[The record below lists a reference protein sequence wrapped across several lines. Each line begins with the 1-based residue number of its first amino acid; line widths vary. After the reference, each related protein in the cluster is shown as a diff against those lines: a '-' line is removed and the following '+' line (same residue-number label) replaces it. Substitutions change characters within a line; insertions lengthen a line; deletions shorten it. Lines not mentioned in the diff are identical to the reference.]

1 MKKDITVII
10 TLYKT
15 PIEKL
20 KALNQYKNFKVIV
33 FAQDEDKYY
42 EDIIKKNSK
51 IKFKYYFSKNNIG
64 LSQAT
69 NYMISKVK
77 TKYFLFTQPDIS
89 IDEKSIQYLKKAFK
103 YGNNLIFTAPSYKKK
118 REKGFQIKTKLN
130 AVCIM
135 CDTKKT
141 KKIGFFDNDFFLFC
155 EDVFLMRKI
164 KMSKF
169 KMLLTKNAIAK
180 HSSGSSSINNVKV
193 LFIRNL
199 NFKYGEYL
207 YDFKIKRFRLIKLV
221 RQLFQSIIFFVL
233 GSLSLNK
240 KIAVK
245 HIAGFFAIIKFVNF
259 CIKK

>member
-20 KALNQYKNFKVIV
+20 KALNQYKNYKVII

-42 EDIIKKNSK
+42 EGIIKKNTK
-51 IKFKYYFSKNNIG
+51 IKFKYYFSKRNIG
-64 LSQAT
+64 LSKAT

-89 IDEKSIQYLKKAFK
+89 IDEKSIQNLKKAFK
-103 YGNNLIFTAPSYKKK
+103 YVDNLIFTGPSYNRK
-118 REKGFQIKTKLN
+118 REQGFQIKTKIN
-130 AVCIM
+130 AVCMM

-141 KKIGFFDNDFFLFC
+141 KKIGFFDNDFFLFW

-169 KMLLTKNAIAK
+169 RMLLTKNAIAK

-207 YDFKIKRFRLIKLV
+207 YDLKTKRFRLIKLV
-221 RQLFQSIIFFVL
+221 RQFFQSIIFFVL
-233 GSLSLNK
+233 GSLALNK
-240 KIAVK
+240 KFAVK
-245 HIAGFFAIIKFVNF
+245 HIAGFLAIIKFVNF
-259 CIKK
+259 YIKK